1 MEVINLSNHSVRK
14 ALQLSLNEMAVLC
27 DIKKMSQNR
36 KFDYWCIK
44 SKDKI
49 ADWLDLSRATVFR
62 AIDTLILKGYIEKS
76 EKGLRLSTFASE
88 IDLAQDEI
96 GIYIKNNDV
105 ELISAKMKSIL
116 HTQSQNDTM
125 IVSKC
130 DGDSLKMILSQSQN
144 ETQDIHINKSKKKN
158 NNISSVEDSNNHADK
173 MSVKM
178 YEQNIDGNCT
188 FPILDSTEPIYEPK
202 PKETKPKVKEKK
214 PSKYDANPERFK
226 FINEKT
232 KEWNLT
238 ASDDIKIRPPRKGE
252 KESNNWVISRL
263 YDKFGLEKAEIIFN
277 YVMSKGNYR
286 QPHGLLSTKNVQDA
300 LASYQDPNNEQ
311 PRFLIDFWKTMRRFS
326 APDSLEPFEL
336 DFNTEDA
343 LYASW
348 EWYFNGRGLEGGE
361 LVKAVREKIKQ
372 INHPRFNKY

>member
-1 MEVINLSNHSVRK
+1 MNKKGNKQERNKNKDCKHIKGDSFILIKAFMVSDLKLKGNDLLVYAIIHGFSHSDGGSFTGSLQYLAEWTGSSKQAIMNTLKKLESSKLIRKSEQIVNSIKHCTYKVISLEEVYKLV
-14 ALQLSLNEMAVLC
+14 AQGMQLSCMGMQPSCMGMQLSCTNIIEYNIE
-27 DIKKMSQNR
+27 DKKE
-36 KFDYWCIK
+36 Y
-44 SKDKI
+44 
-49 ADWLDLSRATVFR
+49 
-62 AIDTLILKGYIEKS
+62 
-76 EKGLRLSTFASE
+76 
-88 IDLAQDEI
+88 
-96 GIYIKNNDV
+96 
-105 ELISAKMKSIL
+105 
-116 HTQSQNDTM
+116 
-125 IVSKC
+125 
-130 DGDSLKMILSQSQN
+130 
-144 ETQDIHINKSKKKN
+144 
-158 NNISSVEDSNNHADK
+158 NNISSDEDSNNHADEV
-173 MSVKM
+173 SVKM
-178 YEQNIDGNCT
+178 YEQSVDVNCT
-188 FPILDSTEPIYEPK
+188 FPILDSTEPIYDIK
-202 PKETKPKVKEKK
+202 AKETKPKVKEKK

-300 LASYQDPNNEQ
+300 LASYQDPNDEQ

-326 APDSLEPFEL
+326 KPDSLEPFML

-343 LYASW
+343 LYAAW
-348 EWYFNGRGLEGGE
+348 EWYFNGKGLEGGE
-361 LVKAVREKIKQ
+361 LVKAVREKIKE